1 MENSGLP
8 IVRNLDN
15 VFLIDWLTVTFHGV
29 QVWDV
34 QNILGLTKE
43 IPWTLNSSFINGY
56 PLDLCFGHIH
66 IRHGADRP
74 EFYDD
79 PKKARHD
86 MGICLDMSGQGCREF
101 ETWSNKS
108 WLQVINDIFR
118 CGGVIGA
125 RMKVTRLD
133 LAYDDHCGL
142 LNIWRMKRDVED
154 RNYISKSKK
163 SMIIWSDDQDTDIHG
178 LTLEIGSK
186 SSPVLIRIYDKA
198 AERGYK
204 MEKHW
209 IRVEL
214 QLRQDRAHQA
224 MKLLFQ
230 RESIGMVASGI
241 IRNYCMFVTPTA
253 DTNRARWP
261 IADYWQR
268 VLEGFEKIRVWVAPG
283 EEYNF
288 SKTENHMIEQYGQAF
303 QVIYELYGHSFDTFY
318 ARCCEAH
325 GHIKPKY
332 KQAIEKELLRRQRA
346 HEEKQRLIDDRND
359 LRCKWGFSDPDVFY
373 GQCVQSEFAELFVPD
388 PDCPFGG

>member
-8 IVRNLDN
+8 IVRQLDN
-15 VFLIDWLTVTFHGV
+15 VFLIDWLTVTFHDV

-34 QNILGLTKE
+34 QSILGLSRD
-43 IPWTLNSSFINGY
+43 IPWMLKNSFINGY

-79 PKKARHD
+79 PKKARLD

-101 ETWSNKS
+101 ESWSSKS
-108 WLQVINDIFR
+108 WMQLITDIFR
-118 CGGVIGA
+118 CGGVLGA
-125 RMKVTRLD
+125 RMSVTRLD
-133 LAYDDHCGL
+133 LAYDDHSGL

-163 SMIIWSDDQDTDIHG
+163 SMIIWSDDQEKDIHG

-186 SSPVLIRIYDKA
+186 ASPVLIRIYDKA
-198 AERGYK
+198 AERGYTQ
-204 MEKHW
+204 EKHW

-214 QLRQDRAHQA
+214 QLRQDRAQEA
-224 MKLLFQ
+224 FKLLFQ

-253 DTNRARWP
+253 DSNRARWP
-261 IADYWQR
+261 IAEYWQR

-288 SKTENHMIEQYGQAF
+288 SKTENHMIEQYGQAL
-303 QVIYELYGHSFDTFY
+303 QVVYELCGRSFDEFLS
-318 ARCCEAH
+318 RCREVH
-325 GHIKPKY
+325 PKIKPKY
-332 KQAIEKELLRRQRA
+332 QQAIDKELLRRQRLRD
-346 HEEKQRLIDDRND
+346 ELRD
-359 LRCKWGFSDPDVFY
+359 LRNSMGFRSPEEF
-373 GQCVQSEFAELFVPD
+373 GQYVQAEFAELLVDD
-388 PDCPFGG
+388 PECPFGG